1 MPFKSKAQ
9 ARMMWATDPTM
20 AQEMAASTPADK
32 TPKKMMKGLPQYVS
46 KKKKAK
52 GKKGLPEFRGK
63 K

>member
-9 ARMMWATDPTM
+9 MRKMWATDPTL
-20 AQEMAASTPADK
+20 AQEMADKTPADK
-32 TPKKMMKGLPQYVS
+32 MKKLPQYVS
-46 KKKKAK
+46 KKKK